1 MCVCVC
7 VFLGAWQHGNSIN
20 FHLCSVW
27 GKTRCHCNFRL
38 SHRKMNAKASENRRK
53 KEKEH
58 LVFHTHTEKVRS
70 KKDNKK
76 LIATNSCTIS
86 RVRLETRVEGPRQ
99 KWVLKGD
106 QTPHGTRVPSFF
118 DSFQRL
124 AFFATPSVFL
134 LIFGPAMWLCL
145 PFSCL
150 ILALFHSFTPQQ
162 PPRFTAQLSILVLFH
177 FSRTWTFPTLLYTRA
192 LVRGILWA

>member
-20 FHLCSVW
+20 FHLVL
-27 GKTRCHCNFRL
+27 RV
-38 SHRKMNAKASENRRK
+38 RKNTLPLQFSPFASENECKSERK
-53 KEKEH
+53 SPKKRKGAPSIS
-58 LVFHTHTEKVRS
+58 HTHTEKVRS

-124 AFFATPSVFL
+124 AFFATLPVFL
-134 LIFGPAMWLCL
+134 LIFGPAM
-145 PFSCL
+145 
-150 ILALFHSFTPQQ
+150 
-162 PPRFTAQLSILVLFH
+162 
-177 FSRTWTFPTLLYTRA
+177 
-192 LVRGILWA
+192 